1 MRNTGK
7 LPTDTLD
14 EEQFLEIDSWL
25 DNFQSRM
32 RDVQEKASKLTEGL
46 AASSATKSSP
56 DGAVTVTVGAN
67 GALLKLEFGRRVG
80 EHAPPQLAALIMRT
94 VREAQRGASEKVGEA
109 LQEFGD
115 DGAILA
121 QYKNFQPPPPE
132 DPPVGPPQQHPAPSA
147 FAQPP
152 APDPVTPPKP
162 PAASPPPAAPPP
174 ASRRPRGNQEDG
186 DDLAPW

>member
-1 MRNTGK
+1 M
-7 LPTDTLD
+7 DTLD

-46 AASSATKSSP
+46 AGSSATKSSP

-80 EHAPPQLAALIMRT
+80 EHAPPQLAALVMRT

-132 DPPVGPPQQHPAPSA
+132 EPPVGPPPGRPQNQQAPSA
-147 FAQPP
+147 FAPPP
-152 APDPVTPPKP
+152 APDPVAPPKP
-162 PAASPPPAAPPP
+162 PAAGPPPAAPQSPP
-174 ASRRPRGNQEDG
+174 PPSRRPRGTRDDD

>member
-1 MRNTGK
+1 MRKTGR
-7 LPTDTLD
+7 PPIDTLD

-32 RDVQEKASKLTEGL
+32 RDVQEKAAKLTEGL

-56 DGAVTVTVGAN
+56 DSAVTVTVGAN

-132 DPPVGPPQQHPAPSA
+132 EPPAGSPQNRPAPSA
-147 FAQPP
+147 FDQPP
-152 APDPVTPPKP
+152 APDPVTPPTP
-162 PAASPPPAAPPP
+162 PAAAPPSPPPV
-174 ASRRPRGNQEDG
+174 SRRPRGNQDDG